1 MAGID
6 ELAIVARQ
14 RLEPAIGG
22 FDEYLRLVAC
32 QPQGPLDPQDFVTDR
47 VAVPKRR
54 EHLMNRR
61 PAA

>member
-14 RLEPAIGG
+14 RLEPAIGC
-22 FDEYLRLVAC
+22 FDEYLRIVAG
-32 QPQGPLDPQDFVTDR
+32 QPQGPLDTQDLVADR
-47 VAVPKRR
+47 VTVPERR